1 MDHCAWWKG
10 LRRHLDEMR
19 GCRVGTNYRIWLGKQ
34 CYKLNC
40 HSSKKSRKFFRSGQ
54 VAALKII
61 LSGENIFK
69 GCCNSDVTLSPHD
82 GRDGPEFWI
91 SCQWLKLLRKASHW
105 QLIQNPAP
113 STIVW
118 RQCDIRR
125 LKSWWWLSCLFPQ
138 PNQNHHYLC
147 IFLGKV
153 GNFEWI
159 NEWD

>member
-69 GCCNSDVTLSPHD
+69 GCCNTEVMMVVYHS
-82 GRDGPEFWI
+82 
-91 SCQWLKLLRKASHW
+91 
-105 QLIQNPAP
+105 
-113 STIVW
+113 
-118 RQCDIRR
+118 
-125 LKSWWWLSCLFPQ
+125 WLSCLFPQ
-138 PNQNHHYLC
+138 PNQNHHNLGTIHLRHRQ
-147 IFLGKV
+147 IFTIFDPYPPPVGSFLLLFVGKF
-153 GNFEWI
+153 GQFLTPPP
-159 NEWD
+159 